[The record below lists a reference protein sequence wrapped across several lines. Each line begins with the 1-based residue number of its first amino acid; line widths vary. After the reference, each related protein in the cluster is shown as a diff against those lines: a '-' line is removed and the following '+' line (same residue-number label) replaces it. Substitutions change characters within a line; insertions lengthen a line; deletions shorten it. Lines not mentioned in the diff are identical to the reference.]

1 MLGAKVLLPST
12 RKLLLFLLVWSQM
25 IILKRN
31 LHGETTLNPE
41 ECGWL
46 HAPVPP
52 GDATQTESNSLW
64 NTDVAMVHG
73 IFLLVTQTHPD
84 NLSTRYPTK
93 HILSLKIIST
103 VTLFLNSK
111 LTISIAKQIKLP
123 TGKFTT
129 FITHLQCTTMA
140 ALLLPFR
147 SQLGSG
153 SRHEQVSTSA
163 GRVSGGWRQ
172 CLMLALSLPA
182 PALEFATILIL
193 PVLQGLVS
201 MSRVPLW
208 LTPPPPSLGPWALMK
223 LIQEVNFYQSKR
235 FAIFICKT
243 KGGQSKPFMK
253 KKFGLPQDVSRCP
266 HTKFLLYLH
275 TWSIGSKGCI
285 HFITW
290 H

>member
-46 HAPVPP
+46 HAPLPP

-123 TGKFTT
+123 AGKFAT
-129 FITHLQCTTMA
+129 FITHLRCTTMA
-140 ALLLPFR
+140 ARYFPFAP
-147 SQLGSG
+147 SWGVEADMSK
-153 SRHEQVSTSA
+153 SA
-163 GRVSGGWRQ
+163 PVQGGWVEHGDNVS
-172 CLMLALSLPA
+172 CLHFLSLH
-182 PALEFATILIL
+182 L
-193 PVLQGLVS
+193 
-201 MSRVPLW
+201 R
-208 LTPPPPSLGPWALMK
+208 
-223 LIQEVNFYQSKR
+223 
-235 FAIFICKT
+235 
-243 KGGQSKPFMK
+243 
-253 KKFGLPQDVSRCP
+253 
-266 HTKFLLYLH
+266 
-275 TWSIGSKGCI
+275 
-285 HFITW
+285 
-290 H
+290 